1 MGGNMIEIKEIELK
15 DTVENM
21 LSDSYK
27 NRFIAEYQQ
36 LDIRLKKLS
45 EFLDKYAADEL
56 DFTPSC
62 PYEILLRQKFVM
74 KMYKDILEQ
83 RALIEGISL
92 P

>member
-1 MGGNMIEIKEIELK
+1 MEIEINERELK
-15 DTVENM
+15 DTVDGM

-27 NRFIAEYQQ
+27 ERFKAEYQQ
-36 LDIRLKKLS
+36 LVIRHHKLTV
-45 EFLDKYAADEL
+45 FLDKYASGEL

-74 KMYKDILEQ
+74 DMYKDLLEH

-92 P
+92 